1 MKKNL
6 IKIVTIISL
15 SCFIFESPIVYA
27 TNSSDI
33 KDQINNNNQAI
44 DNLQNEKDK
53 IQNQV
58 SNVNKELDKITEQM
72 EAKNKE
78 LEKSSKK
85 VNEFQSKIDSLQAEI
100 DGVQAKI
107 NEAEEEIVKKEELIV
122 QKENEAEERE
132 KMLGLRIRN
141 YYKNDMT
148 SQILAFLVS
157 SDGLSSFIGNIY
169 NMKKI
174 LDTDKKL
181 IDEVNSIKEALN
193 NEKKLLEEKI
203 AELDEEKVEIKNK
216 QQELVNAQ
224 KEFVDEQN
232 KYLAQVN
239 DLKGIESK
247 KQSMINSLS
256 DKERE
261 LQEKIGDLT
270 DFNQDLQN
278 KLDDLFNGLDGE
290 NSGNSQGETF
300 LRPTSGR
307 VTSEYGPRTHPIS
320 GQSGFHTGIDLASP
334 SGTPIKASKS
344 GTVVYSGWQGGY
356 GQVVIIDHG
365 GGYRTLYAH
374 CSKLNVVKNQKVS
387 RGQVIA
393 LVGSTGNSTGP
404 HLHFEVRVNNKHQNP
419 RKYVPI

>member
-1 MKKNL
+1 
-6 IKIVTIISL
+6 
-15 SCFIFESPIVYA
+15 
-27 TNSSDI
+27 
-33 KDQINNNNQAI
+33 
-44 DNLQNEKDK
+44 
-53 IQNQV
+53 
-58 SNVNKELDKITEQM
+58 M

-100 DGVQAKI
+100 DSVQAKI

-132 KMLGLRIRN
+132 NMLGLRIRN

-148 SQILAFLVS
+148 SQMLAFLVS

-203 AELDEEKVEIKNK
+203 VELDEEKVEIKNK

-232 KYLAQVN
+232 KYLAQMN

-278 KLDDLFNGLDGE
+278 KLDDLFNGLDGG

-387 RGQVIA
+387 RGQVVA

>member
-1 MKKNL
+1 MKKSL

-58 SNVNKELDKITEQM
+58 NNVNKELDKITEQM

-100 DGVQAKI
+100 DSVQAKI
-107 NEAEEEIVKKEELIV
+107 NEAEEEIVKKEELIF

-132 KMLGLRIRN
+132 NMLGLRIRN

-148 SQILAFLVS
+148 SQMLAFLVS

-181 IDEVNSIKEALN
+181 IDEVNSIK
-193 NEKKLLEEKI
+193 
-203 AELDEEKVEIKNK
+203 
-216 QQELVNAQ
+216 
-224 KEFVDEQN
+224 
-232 KYLAQVN
+232 
-239 DLKGIESK
+239 
-247 KQSMINSLS
+247 
-256 DKERE
+256 
-261 LQEKIGDLT
+261 
-270 DFNQDLQN
+270 
-278 KLDDLFNGLDGE
+278 
-290 NSGNSQGETF
+290 
-300 LRPTSGR
+300 
-307 VTSEYGPRTHPIS
+307 
-320 GQSGFHTGIDLASP
+320 
-334 SGTPIKASKS
+334 
-344 GTVVYSGWQGGY
+344 
-356 GQVVIIDHG
+356 
-365 GGYRTLYAH
+365 
-374 CSKLNVVKNQKVS
+374 
-387 RGQVIA
+387 
-393 LVGSTGNSTGP
+393 
-404 HLHFEVRVNNKHQNP
+404 
-419 RKYVPI
+419 

>member
-1 MKKNL
+1 MKKSL
-6 IKIVTIISL
+6 IKVVTIISL

-58 SNVNKELDKITEQM
+58 NNVNKELDKITEQM

-78 LEKSSKK
+78 LEKSSK
-85 VNEFQSKIDSLQAEI
+85 
-100 DGVQAKI
+100 
-107 NEAEEEIVKKEELIV
+107 EEIVKKEELIV
-122 QKENEAEERE
+122 QKENESEERE

-148 SQILAFLVS
+148 SQMLAFLVS

-181 IDEVNSIKEALN
+181 IDEVNSMKEALN

-203 AELDEEKVEIKNK
+203 VELDEEKVEIKNK
-216 QQELVNAQ
+216 QQELVSAQ
-224 KEFVDEQN
+224 KEFVDEKN
-232 KYLAQVN
+232 KYLSQVN

-278 KLDDLFNGLDGE
+278 KLDDLFNGLDDE

-300 LRPTSGR
+300 LRPTSGH
-307 VTSEYGPRTHPIS
+307 VTSEYGPRIHPIS

-387 RGQVIA
+387 RGQTVA